1 MSEEKTSIGF
11 GLGLI
16 AGVVGG
22 IVAGVL
28 LAPKDEN
35 HAKFN
40 AGMVKQGDKVHM
52 VYRWS
57 KQNGIAT
64 DANEKKTGIVYL
76 DDFVS
81 YAELT
86 PEGKLVSDLDEQG
99 LIKYY
104 IENPKT
110 PVYAQ
115 DPRIV
120 EFEGEYIIFFVSY
133 DLKICRVGMARTK
146 DFKKIEPIGII
157 PSNDW
162 DKDAFILPE
171 RINGKIV
178 YIHRIEPNIQIDYFD
193 SFDEMIDPEYWNHYN
208 EKIHEQV
215 VMKSE
220 YPWENRKIGGSVPPI
235 KTPEGWLFIYHG
247 VADDREPFC
256 YRAGAALL
264 DLENPSKVIA
274 RLPYPILEPTEDYE
288 VAGDVPNVVF
298 PVGAYIH
305 EGYVYISYGG
315 ADKVVALCRFKYD
328 ELMEEFRKNPIK

>member
-1 MSEEKTSIGF
+1 MLSVER
-11 GLGLI
+11 L
-16 AGVVGG
+16 GVV
-22 IVAGVL
+22 
-28 LAPKDEN
+28 LAPKDKE

-40 AGMVKQGDKVHM
+40 AGMVKQDDKVHM
-52 VYRWS
+52 LYRWS
-57 KQNGIAT
+57 KSTGIWT
-64 DANEKKTGIVYL
+64 GEKTGIRYAE
-76 DDFVS
+76 DFVS

-86 PEGKLVSDLDEQG
+86 PEGKLVSDLDDKG
-99 LIKYY
+99 FIKYY
-104 IENPKT
+104 IEDPKT
-110 PVYAQ
+110 PLYSQ

-120 EFEGEYIIFFVSY
+120 EFEGEYIIFFVRW
-133 DLKICRVGMARTK
+133 DLDLCKVGMAKTK
-146 DFKKIEPIGII
+146 DFKKVEPIGII
-157 PSNDW
+157 PTTDW

-178 YIHRIEPNIQIDYFD
+178 YIHRIGADIQIDYFD
-193 SFDEMIDPEYWNHYN
+193 ELEDMLDPEYWDHY
-208 EKIHEQV
+208 EDKIHEKV
-215 VMKSE
+215 IMKSE
-220 YPWENRKIGGSVPPI
+220 YEWENKKIGGSVPPI
-235 KTPEGWLFIYHG
+235 KTSEGWLFIYHG

>member
-1 MSEEKTSIGF
+1 MLSVER
-11 GLGLI
+11 L
-16 AGVVGG
+16 
-22 IVAGVL
+22 GVL

-120 EFEGEYIIFFVSY
+120 EFEGEYIIFFVRY

-193 SFDEMIDPEYWNHYN
+193 SFDEMIDPEYGGKDKLLSKLDELFAAPPLYRVTGYGF
-208 EKIHEQV
+208 EIHEMTELAAQDYGQCAISNQPSFHLPYIYAYFGEV
-215 VMKSE
+215 EKARYWVHKMALEAMSYEDDGFPGDEDNGTMSAWYIFACLGE
-220 YPWENRKIGGSVPPI
+220 YPLCPGNAENIKIPGIAKHI
-235 KTPEGWLFIYHG
+235 K
-247 VADDREPFC
+247 
-256 YRAGAALL
+256 
-264 DLENPSKVIA
+264 
-274 RLPYPILEPTEDYE
+274 
-288 VAGDVPNVVF
+288 
-298 PVGAYIH
+298 
-305 EGYVYISYGG
+305 
-315 ADKVVALCRFKYD
+315 
-328 ELMEEFRKNPIK
+328 FRR

>member
-1 MSEEKTSIGF
+1 MLSVER
-11 GLGLI
+11 L
-16 AGVVGG
+16 
-22 IVAGVL
+22 GVL

-64 DANEKKTGIVYL
+64 DANEKKTGIVYS

-86 PEGKLVSDLDEQG
+86 PEGKLVSDLDERG

-120 EFEGEYIIFFVSY
+120 EFEGEYIIFFVRY

-146 DFKKIEPIGII
+146 NFKKIEPIGII

-208 EKIHEQV
+208 EKIHEQADQKRDRNYLHQADIRQPAFILLSSDTIQV
-215 VMKSE
+215 SILLCV
-220 YPWENRKIGGSVPPI
+220 YGSY
-235 KTPEGWLFIYHG
+235 FQQG
-247 VADDREPFC
+247 V
-256 YRAGAALL
+256 
-264 DLENPSKVIA
+264 
-274 RLPYPILEPTEDYE
+274 
-288 VAGDVPNVVF
+288 
-298 PVGAYIH
+298 
-305 EGYVYISYGG
+305 
-315 ADKVVALCRFKYD
+315 
-328 ELMEEFRKNPIK
+328 

>member
-1 MSEEKTSIGF
+1 MLSVER
-11 GLGLI
+11 L
-16 AGVVGG
+16 
-22 IVAGVL
+22 GVL

-40 AGMVKQGDKVHM
+40 AGMVKHGDKVHM

-120 EFEGEYIIFFVSY
+120 EFEGEYIIFFV
-133 DLKICRVGMARTK
+133 R
-146 DFKKIEPIGII
+146 
-157 PSNDW
+157 
-162 DKDAFILPE
+162 
-171 RINGKIV
+171 
-178 YIHRIEPNIQIDYFD
+178 
-193 SFDEMIDPEYWNHYN
+193 
-208 EKIHEQV
+208 
-215 VMKSE
+215 
-220 YPWENRKIGGSVPPI
+220 
-235 KTPEGWLFIYHG
+235 
-247 VADDREPFC
+247 
-256 YRAGAALL
+256 
-264 DLENPSKVIA
+264 
-274 RLPYPILEPTEDYE
+274 
-288 VAGDVPNVVF
+288 
-298 PVGAYIH
+298 
-305 EGYVYISYGG
+305 
-315 ADKVVALCRFKYD
+315 
-328 ELMEEFRKNPIK
+328 

>member
-1 MSEEKTSIGF
+1 MLSVER
-11 GLGLI
+11 L
-16 AGVVGG
+16 
-22 IVAGVL
+22 GVL

-64 DANEKKTGIVYL
+64 DANEKKTGIVYS

-120 EFEGEYIIFFVSY
+120 EFEGEYIIFFVRY

-193 SFDEMIDPEYWNHYN
+193 SFDEMIDPEYWNHYD

-274 RLPYPILEPTEDYE
+274 RLPYPILEPEEGYE
-288 VAGDVPNVVF
+288 VKGDMNNVVF

-305 EGYVYISYGG
+305 DGYLYLSYGG
-315 ADKVVALCRFKYD
+315 ADKVVALCRFSYY
-328 ELMEEFRKNPIK
+328 ELLKELKKNPCK